1 MQKKHYL
8 CKRIIIKIYMKKISI
23 FLLLLIAATMSV
35 QGVPSSFPR
44 TFLLE
49 HFTSENCNNCPMG
62 MKYIV
67 EYLNHQTTPYI
78 WVSHHAIYGTDEYTL
93 DESNALAMD
102 FMGIYNVPSVVF
114 NRTEQGGRLEVGATT
129 DLVTWVEEG
138 RVAEGDTVAEA
149 SVEIAHTYDPKSR
162 QLAITVSGQVA
173 NVDRTAY
180 LLTILIKENR
190 LVGKQADQ
198 ITSWKKVNWLEY
210 MHPRVVRSFVN
221 GTFGD
226 TVKVENQA
234 YSYSTTYTM
243 DKDWVAENCCV
254 VAYLTPLEKQPI
266 INAEQVAV
274 VAGTEGGEQ
283 YGPYGITEAKGPSTS
298 ISFDSVHVTKIA
310 NNVLEVRMV
319 SNKTMSSYA
328 GICKQVGYVYVNT
341 ADSVLISGT
350 YPIQEG
356 NEDGTITAGYRVD
369 EEETLGGSRLVYALS
384 TDLKNGI
391 VTPIHMWRMSKGEMV
406 LDENGNVSLTFTTYN
421 GTTVTA
427 TAVYDFSP
435 AAAGVEDVGV
445 LISPEG
451 SNDYSQ
457 ANLQGGRSSGVRKV
471 LREGQLL
478 IEKEGEWY
486 SVLGSKVAQ

>member
-1 MQKKHYL
+1 M
-8 CKRIIIKIYMKKISI
+8 KRILIY
-23 FLLLLIAATMSV
+23 LLLLAAMGMSA
-35 QGVPSSFPR
+35 QQVPTSFPR

-49 HFTSENCNNCPMG
+49 HFTSANCYECPMG
-62 MKYIV
+62 MQNIV
-67 EYLNHQTTPYI
+67 AYLNQQTTPYI
-78 WVSHHAIYGTDEYTL
+78 WVSYHAIYGTDEYTL
-93 DESNALAMD
+93 PENDELAKN

-114 NRTEQGGRLEVGATT
+114 NRTEQSGRLEVRAAT
-129 DLVTWVEEG
+129 DLATWVAEG

-149 SVEIAHTYDPKSR
+149 SVEIEHTYNNKTR
-162 QLAITVSGQVA
+162 QLAITVNGQVA

-198 ITSWKKVNWLEY
+198 ITSWKKANWLEY
-210 MHPRVVRSFVN
+210 MHPRVVRDFVN

-283 YGPYGITEAKGPSTS
+283 YGPYGITEAKGPNTS
-298 ISFDSVHVTKIA
+298 VSFDSVSVKR
-310 NNVLEVRMV
+310 LGDDMV
-319 SNKTMSSYA
+319 EMQMISNKTMQSYA
-328 GICKQVGYVYVNT
+328 GICKQVAYVYVNT
-341 ADSVLISGT
+341 MDSVVAPGV
-350 YPIQEG
+350 YQIQEG
-356 NEDGTITAGYRVD
+356 QEDGTISAGYRVD

-384 TDLKNGI
+384 SDLKKGM

-435 AAAGVEDVGV
+435 AATGVEDVV
-445 LISPEG
+445 
-451 SNDYSQ
+451 
-457 ANLQGGRSSGVRKV
+457 GGAATIRKE
-471 LREGQLL
+471 LREGRLL
-478 IEKEGEWY
+478 IIKDGQVY
-486 SVLGSKVAQ
+486 DVMGNRL